1 MTTVLHV
8 STSGSDSADGSPERP
23 FRTINRAAELAEPGD
38 RVVVHEGEYREWVTP
53 VRGGLSDT
61 RRIVYEAAPGAH
73 VVIKGSERVTAW
85 EPQGDGVWKVEVP
98 NAVFGDFNPFAEELT
113 GDWLLRPEDE
123 APKHLG
129 EVYLNGRSLYEV
141 SSVQGVVSP
150 RERRENTDGWTG
162 TSVAIADP
170 GWTTYVWHA
179 EVGPEVTTI
188 WANFHDDDP
197 TTELVEINVRPAV
210 FFPTEHHVDYI
221 TVRGFEMA
229 QAATQWSPPTAD
241 QPGLVGPNWA
251 KGWVIEDN
259 VIHDAKCSAV
269 SLGKERSTGHNF
281 STLRGDKPGYQY
293 QLESVF
299 AARQIGW
306 DKERI
311 GSHVVRRN
319 HIYDCGQNGIV
330 GHLGAAFSV
339 IEDNHIHDIATKRE
353 FFGHEIGGIKLHA
366 AIDTQI
372 LHNRIHGCTLG
383 LWLDW
388 QTQGTRVARNLFYG
402 NTRDV
407 FVEVSHGPYLV
418 DHNVFA
424 SPVSLEVFAQGG
436 AYVNNLVVGAV
447 RLEQVLDRSTPYP
460 LPHSTQIAGSAVVF
474 GGDDRYIGNIFLGG
488 EADEAFVPGTRG
500 HRGTRYGTEGYN
512 GCPPSFEE
520 YLERIGP
527 ATLGDHDRF
536 ATRQAAFIRHN
547 AYANG
552 AVAYEQETDALVV
565 EEPVSIAVV
574 EDDGAVYLEAELP
587 DSFEGLAL
595 GPITAADLP
604 PVRLAGA
611 DFENPDG
618 SPVSADVDLVGNRK
632 EPGAEY
638 PAGPLATLTSGTSRV
653 RVW

>member
-1 MTTVLHV
+1 MAHEIHV
-8 STSGSDSADGSPERP
+8 AKTGSDRADGSAANP
-23 FRTINRAAELAEPGD
+23 FLTISRAAQIAEPGD
-38 RVVVHEGEYREWVTP
+38 RVVVHEGEYREWVKP

-61 RRIVYEAAPGAH
+61 RRITFEPAPGAH
-73 VVIKGSERVTAW
+73 VTIKGSERITDW
-85 EPQGDGVWKVEVP
+85 QDQGDGMWQAEVP
-98 NAVFGDFNPFAEELT
+98 NSFFGDFNPFAHEIE
-113 GDWLLRPEDE
+113 GDWLLPLEGE

-129 EVYLNGRSLYEV
+129 DVYLNGRSFYEV
-141 SSVQGVVSP
+141 GSVDEVRTPKERKTTTDRWTQTGVNLP
-150 RERRENTDGWTG
+150 DPAWTKH
-162 TSVAIADP
+162 
-170 GWTTYVWHA
+170 VWHA
-179 EVGPEVTTI
+179 QVGEESTTI
-188 WANFHDDDP
+188 WANFHGADP
-197 TTELVEINVRPAV
+197 NTELVEINVRRSV
-210 FFPTEHHVDYI
+210 FFPTDTHVNFI

-229 QAATQWSPPTAD
+229 HAATPWSPPTAD

-251 KGWVIEDN
+251 KGWIIEDN
-259 VIHDAKCSAV
+259 IIHDAKCSAV
-269 SLGKERSTGHNF
+269 SLGTEKSTGHNF

-299 AARQIGW
+299 KALEIGW
-306 DKERI
+306 NREHI
-311 GSHVVRRN
+311 GSHIVRRN
-319 HIYDCGQNGIV
+319 HIYNCGQNAIV
-330 GHLGAAFSV
+330 GHLGAAFSI
-339 IEDNHIHDIATKRE
+339 IEDNHIHDVANKRE

-366 AIDTQI
+366 PIDVQI
-372 LHNRIHGCTLG
+372 SHNRIHNCTLG
-383 LWLDW
+383 VWLDW
-388 QTQGTRVARNLFYG
+388 QTQGTRVTRNLFYA
-402 NTRDV
+402 NTRDI
-407 FVEVSHGPYLV
+407 FVEVTHGPYLV

-447 RLEQVLDRSTPYP
+447 RLEQVLDRSTPYHR
-460 LPHSTQIAGSAVVF
+460 PHSTQIAGSAVVF

-500 HRGTRYGTEGYN
+500 HRGTRYGSEGYN